1 MSFLWMLLVLWL
13 GVTLGY
19 GFLLPRNDAESP
31 LAQKWFDN
39 QHRES
44 SGVSLPRLLWERA
57 VL

>member
-44 SGVSLPRLLWERA
+44 STRRQAGDWAA
-57 VL
+57 VV